1 MHFLCLVVGDDPHEA
16 LKPFADYLE
25 LPRRREFLDAEEV
38 ASMAEE
44 YRLPLDDLDAL
55 AAKMQEWAR
64 EDGGVESGRLFRWS
78 TSNPQ
83 AQYDYYKIG
92 GRFDGYLELL
102 HPRPPGLLGRLFG
115 AKAKSRV
122 NLARKSE
129 VDLEAIR
136 NDPPAAL
143 LLDGQW
149 HECPISTDPE
159 TLTEWNVRFAR
170 MLDAIAPD
178 ALLTVVDVH
187 S

>member
-44 YRLPLDDLDAL
+44 YRLPIDDLDAL

-64 EDGGVESGRLFRWS
+64 EDGGVENGRLFRWT

-83 AQYDYYKIG
+83 
-92 GRFDGYLELL
+92 
-102 HPRPPGLLGRLFG
+102 
-115 AKAKSRV
+115 SRV
-122 NLARKSE
+122 NLAHKSE
-129 VDLEAIR
+129 VDLEVIR
-136 NDPPAAL
+136 KDPPAAL

-149 HECPISTDPE
+149 DECPISTDPAV
-159 TLTEWNVRFAR
+159 LVEWDARFTK
-170 MLDAIAPD
+170 LFDTIAPD

>member
-1 MHFLCLVVGDDPHEA
+1 MHFLCLVVGDHPHEA
-16 LKPFADYLE
+16 LKPFADDLE
-25 LPRRREFLDAEEV
+25 LPRRKEFLDAEEV
-38 ASMAEE
+38 RSMAEE
-44 YRLPLDDLDAL
+44 YALPAEDLEGL

-64 EDGGVESGRLFRWS
+64 EDGGVEDGRLFRWT

-102 HPRPPGLLGRLFG
+102 RPRPLGFLGRLFG
-115 AKAKSRV
+115 AKPKSRV
-122 NLARKSE
+122 NVARKSE

-136 NDPPAAL
+136 KDPPAAL
-143 LLDGQW
+143 LLDGEW

-159 TLTEWNVRFAR
+159 VLAEWDARFTELF
-170 MLDAIAPD
+170 DSIAPD